1 MGPSSCMFQDSLLCP
16 SQSGR
21 WNLGSYSRFPSL
33 RPSGSLL
40 PIFWPKGKKKYCR
53 GNGLFLAYFRSW
65 GFCKAMVLL
74 GDGVCGG

>member
-1 MGPSSCMFQDSLLCP
+1 MHVPGQPAVSLAVWTLEP
-16 SQSGR
+16 WELQPLSVSEAQWLS
-21 WNLGSYSRFPSL
+21 PAD
-33 RPSGSLL
+33 LL
-40 PIFWPKGKKKYCR
+40 AKRKKKYCR